1 MIALKIDPVTVDDE
15 GFPIAGMPHKMA
27 EIGKFTRWENRIR
40 NLPSELLRL
49 SNTYAYMAF
58 LQSHGEQPG
67 IGLNAFVGK
76 ELRKHAVHIVEGIH
90 HGAMIV

>member
-1 MIALKIDPVTVDDE
+1 
-15 GFPIAGMPHKMA
+15 MA
-27 EIGKFTRWENRIR
+27 EIGQFTRWEYRIG
-40 NLPSELLRL
+40 NLPTKLFRL
-49 SNTYAYMAF
+49 AYANTYMAF
-58 LQSHGEQPG
+58 LQSPGEQPC

>member
-1 MIALKIDPVTVDDE
+1 
-15 GFPIAGMPHKMA
+15 
-27 EIGKFTRWENRIR
+27 
-40 NLPSELLRL
+40 
-49 SNTYAYMAF
+49 MAF
-58 LQSHGEQPG
+58 LQSPGEQPG